1 MRDRI
6 EAQISDRLIRL
17 AAQFRRPELMV
28 FLPAVTL
35 AAFWL
40 GGERVLILVA
50 LGLPLTFALAGA
62 FRFHDTA
69 PAPLPDGLSGLALR
83 PQIVSALDAVLRDG
97 AITGK
102 TTACLVVQFD
112 DASTL
117 LDRHGRAAQT
127 EVLARSAERICS
139 ALRDGDTVAR
149 LEGGGF
155 ALALAAQRRLDLETM
170 VQLAARLQAA
180 VSPPISIDAA
190 RLYVTCSIGFCLGV
204 QSPEP
209 TGRALL
215 DAGQVAAD
223 DALRNG
229 PGAIRAFA
237 PDMARKHADRDAFRA
252 VLEKALDEGEIRP
265 HFQPQVSTDT
275 GAISGFEALARWHHP
290 DRGLVSPAE
299 FLPAI
304 EDANLSERLGEVML
318 YHALAALV
326 RWDKAGLRVP
336 TVGVN
341 FSTAELR
348 NPRLAE
354 KLKWEL
360 DRFDLTPDRLS
371 VEILETVVAET
382 DNDVVV
388 RNIAALAKLGCGI
401 DLDDFGTGHASITNI
416 RRFTVRRLKID
427 RSFVTRVDED
437 REQQKMVSAILS
449 LAEQLGLE
457 TLAEGVETPGEHAML
472 AQLGCGHV
480 QGFGIGRPMPFE
492 ATGNWITQHRARLG
506 TTPKI
511 GHRAQ

>member
-1 MRDRI
+1 MREWI
-6 EAQISDRLIRL
+6 ETRVSDRFIWL
-17 AAQFRRPELMV
+17 AAQMRRPELMV
-28 FLPAVTL
+28 FVPAVTL

-40 GGERVLILVA
+40 GGEQVLILVA
-50 LGLPLTFALAGA
+50 LGLPLGFAIAGA

-69 PAPLPDGLSGLALR
+69 PRPLPDGLSGLALR
-83 PQIVSALDAVLRDG
+83 PQIISALDSVLRDS
-97 AITGK
+97 AITGQ

-112 DASTL
+112 DADVL

-127 EVLARSAERICS
+127 EVLARSAERICA

-155 ALALAAQRRLDLETM
+155 ALALAAQRRLDLETL

-180 VSPPISIDAA
+180 VAPPISIDAA
-190 RLYVTCSIGFCLGV
+190 RLYVTCSVGFCLGV
-204 QSPEP
+204 RAPAPS
-209 TGRALL
+209 GRALL
-215 DAGQVAAD
+215 DAAQVAAD
-223 DALRNG
+223 EAQRNG

-252 VLEKALDEGEIRP
+252 VLEKALDEGEIRA

-290 DRGLVSPAE
+290 ERGLVSPAE

-304 EDANLSERLGEVML
+304 EEAGLSERLGEVML
-318 YHALAALV
+318 YGALTALV
-326 RWDKAGLRVP
+326 RWDKAGLKVP

-341 FSTAELR
+341 FSAAELR
-348 NPRLAE
+348 NPRLAD

-382 DNDVVV
+382 DNDVIVH
-388 RNIAALAKLGCGI
+388 NIAALARLGCGI

-472 AQLGCGHV
+472 AQLGCRHV
-480 QGFGIGRPMPFE
+480 QGFGIGRPMPYE
-492 ATGNWITQHRARLG
+492 ATSDWITQRTARLG

-511 GHRAQ
+511 GQRAQ